1 MNFQFQN
8 PCRVCGK
15 IHESR
20 VEEILSGKGVLQK
33 LPEVLAKRGL
43 EKPYLLSDPNTE
55 KAAGEKVKAILF
67 EKEISFSECILSK
80 EKPEPSEEAM
90 GEVIMHFTPSCD
102 CVIAIGSGVIGDLAK
117 LLCFAANKTLITVAT
132 APSMDG
138 FASETSSMVR
148 GGVKVSLPSRC
159 ASVII
164 GDTDILKN
172 APMKMLRSGL
182 GDMLAKYIS
191 ICEWRIG
198 HLVTG
203 EYYCAEIA
211 DLVRKALQKCTSHAE
226 GLLARKEEAV
236 EAVFEGLVLG
246 GMAMSFAGVS
256 RPASGVEHYI
266 SHVWEMRAL
275 ERGEP
280 YELHGL
286 QCAVGTLIATR
297 LYARL
302 LDTKPDR
309 EKALSHAK
317 NYSLEE
323 HNSALRAFLGSSAE
337 PMIKLEKKERKYDPI
352 LHEKRLDAI
361 LSSWDQITQIIRE
374 EVPSPE
380 ELVSLYKK
388 ISLPMSPEEI
398 GIQNSLTPETFRF
411 TGDIRDKY
419 VLSRLLWD
427 LGVEEALSPTILED
441 MR

>member
-1 MNFQFQN
+1 MKFQFQN
-8 PCRVCGK
+8 PCKVCGK
-15 IHESR
+15 MHESR
-20 VEEILSGKGVLQK
+20 VEEILSGKGVLQS
-33 LPEVLAKRGL
+33 LPDVLNKRGL
-43 EKPYLLSDPNTE
+43 KKPYLLSDPNTE
-55 KAAGEKVKAILF
+55 RAAGEKVKKILS
-67 EKEISFSECILSK
+67 EKGILYSECILSK
-80 EKPEPSEEAM
+80 KNPEPSEEAM
-90 GEVIMHFTPSCD
+90 GEVVMHFTPSCD

-117 LLCFAANKTLITVAT
+117 LLCFAADKTLITVAT

-203 EYYCAEIA
+203 EYYCEEIA
-211 DLVRKALQKCTSHAE
+211 DLVRKALQKCTSNAE
-226 GLLARKEEAV
+226 GLLAREDAAV

-286 QCAVGTLIATR
+286 QCAVGTLIAAR
-297 LYARL
+297 LYAKL
-302 LDTKPDR
+302 LSETPDR
-309 EKALSHAK
+309 EKALNHAR

-323 HNSALRAFLGSSAE
+323 HNKALRAFLGSSAE
-337 PMIKLEKKERKYDPI
+337 PMIALEKKEKKYDPA

-361 LSSWDQITQIIRE
+361 LSHWEKIVEIIRE
-374 EVPSPE
+374 EVPSQE
-380 ELVSLYKK
+380 ELAALYKK
-388 ISLPMSPEEI
+388 ISLPMTPEEI
-398 GIQNSLTPETFRF
+398 GIQNTLTPDTFRF

-427 LGVEEALSPTILED
+427 LGLMEEYSKAIL
-441 MR
+441 